1 MVDNLVVIVK
11 IYLHVEIE
19 MVKFTL
25 SLIMTSNIYYI
36 IAFVFLILY
45 GMPMTHE
52 IGLSFSILDESKK

>member
-45 GMPMTHE
+45 GMHMTHE